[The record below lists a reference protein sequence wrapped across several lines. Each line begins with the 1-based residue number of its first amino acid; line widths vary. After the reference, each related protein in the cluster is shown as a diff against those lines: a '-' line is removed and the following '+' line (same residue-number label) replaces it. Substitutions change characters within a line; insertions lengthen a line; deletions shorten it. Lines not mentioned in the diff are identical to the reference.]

1 MKKLIVAAFAV
12 VGLVFGGAAVANA
25 TEQAEVYWLVPDGA
39 QLEVT
44 DHPQGDGFR
53 VGSDGFPQTLIKGE
67 ADIPCGRFAQ
77 VDLYPA
83 GVVDGLTADGVLYEG
98 EDYDTIISWRFV
110 YGGDCEPTAPTET
123 PMAVPPALIETGVW
137 GVGKYFAA
145 GMFVAFVI
153 MVSGVLIARILGG
166 KK

>member
-12 VGLVFGGAAVANA
+12 VGLVFGGATVANA
-25 TEQAEVYWLVPDGA
+25 TAQETWWLVPAGA

-44 DHPQGDGFR
+44 DHPQGDGHR
-53 VGSDGFPQTLIKGE
+53 VGYDGFPQTLIGGE
-67 ADIPCGRFAQ
+67 AEIPCGRYAQ

-123 PMAVPPALIETGVW
+123 PMAVPPTLAETGVW
-137 GVGKYFAA
+137 GDGKYFAA
-145 GMFVAFVI
+145 GMFTMAMI
-153 MVSGVLIARILGG
+153 LLAGGLIARILGG